1 MMRLFR
7 MTLLL
12 LAGLAAAWP
21 AAADSPVLDRV
32 LSSGTVRVGTS
43 GTQPPFAVRDADGK
57 LMGFEVDLA
66 RTLAN
71 GMGVKAELV
80 QKPFGELMDA
90 LDKGE
95 VDIVMSGLAITP
107 ERARKATFVG
117 PYLLSGKSLLTRSD
131 KLAAAEAAEELNEAN
146 LRLAAL
152 ENSTSASFVRN
163 TLPEATLIPVKE
175 YAGAVEMLK
184 NGQIDALV
192 ADMPVCVVTM
202 LQNPEAGFVT
212 LSAPLTVEPVG
223 LAVSSRDPQFANLV
237 ETYVDALEKTG
248 ILDQIRAKWLDNP
261 EWLSRLP

>member
-1 MMRLFR
+1 MKQLFR
-7 MTLLL
+7 ATL
-12 LAGLAAAWP
+12 ALAAALVLAAP

-43 GTQPPFAVRDADGK
+43 GTQPPFAVRDADGR

-71 GMGVKAELV
+71 GMGVKLELV
-80 QKPFGELMDA
+80 QKPFGEL
-90 LDKGE
+90 LDELESGE
-95 VDIVMSGLAITP
+95 LDIVMSGLAITP
-107 ERARKATFVG
+107 ERARKATFIG
-117 PYLLSGKSLLTRSD
+117 PYVLSGKSILTRSD
-131 KLAAAEAAEELNEAN
+131 KLAAADEAEDINQAN

-163 TLPEATLIPVKE
+163 VLPEATLVPVTE

-184 NGQIDALV
+184 DGQIDALV

-202 LQNPEAGFVT
+202 LQNPQAGFVT
-212 LSAPLTVEPVG
+212 LSTPLTVEPVG
-223 LAVSSRDPQFANLV
+223 MAVSSRDPQFANLLDN
-237 ETYVDALEKTG
+237 YVDALEETG

-261 EWLSRLP
+261 AWLERLP